1 MKFITISL
9 IVIGLIIV
17 FNLGGVTTPVGG
29 YAMRFF
35 GDLDSDTSPLLD
47 FKDDPLVWLGL
58 IAVAGLV
65 GLVGARAGLFGSA
78 PPINYYLGT
87 LIVVTL
93 GGFVLTDMLTI
104 FGLLWTTGEDWIR
117 AIALLIFIPLTF
129 AYISALKS
137 FWEGTD

>member
-1 MKFITISL
+1 MKFIIISI

-17 FNLGGVTTPVGG
+17 FNLGGISTPVGG

-35 GDLDSDTSPLLD
+35 GGLDSDTSPLLD
-47 FKDDPLVWLGL
+47 FKSDPLIWLGL
-58 IAVAGLV
+58 IAVVGLV

-93 GGFVLTDMLTI
+93 GGFVVTDMLTI
-104 FGLLWTTGEDWIR
+104 FGELWKTGELWIR
-117 AIALLIFIPLTF
+117 AVALLIYIPLTF
-129 AYISALKS
+129 VYIVVLKS